1 MTKRNIMGVEVVMV
15 QFVNITKKLVWF
27 DAMVIR
33 NDLWR
38 RIILRSM
45 WGYQGLLMQMEI
57 NAWIKVHARLGLDQ
71 FSQRVIS

>member
-1 MTKRNIMGVEVVMV
+1 MGVEVVMV